1 MQCRVGTWNEI
12 PIWITDDQGDQTESK
27 NALVTLVMKNIYP
40 GLTFVE
46 THVIIT
52 TVSTYNQS
60 ACV

>member
-46 THVIIT
+46 TYHNYSLYT
-52 TVSTYNQS
+52 FKS